1 MENGNGDD
9 DAKLDIE
16 LMEDKQTQLRQ
27 LEALAFD

>member
-1 MENGNGDD
+1 MEHNGED

-16 LMEDKQTQLRQ
+16 SMEDKQSQLRA